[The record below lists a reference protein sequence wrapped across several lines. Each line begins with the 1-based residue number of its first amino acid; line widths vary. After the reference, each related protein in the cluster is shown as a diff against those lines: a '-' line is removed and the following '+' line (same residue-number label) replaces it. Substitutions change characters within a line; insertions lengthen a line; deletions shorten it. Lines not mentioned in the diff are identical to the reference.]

1 METIKL
7 IVCTTIM
14 LAFVAA
20 IMWVCDAWNG
30 RIFAIYVAVAAM
42 SVVAC
47 IWLFE

>member
-7 IVCTTIM
+7 IVRTIIL
-14 LAFVAA
+14 LAFVAT

-42 SVVAC
+42 SIVAC